1 MYVDRQ
7 NRVRVVRALEETVK
21 QFRTRH
27 ELWPLRVPREP
38 VLFEALLGRTIEGTF
53 DPLGL
58 RSRTLL
64 WLEWEDGATWE
75 LWVIALP
82 SGLKLYCDTGGGET
96 RLLAS
101 GRRDSEIET
110 DRHFMELLS
119 ESAGEHFGIEMD
131 GGPPSRVRSNLADGT
146 LVLDFF
152 VNLFEVLGMEEEVR
166 TVIGR
171 RGSNWPAGSSSRS
184 GDFRVEVEQWL
195 GETGFR
201 VPGAVP

>member
-1 MYVDRQ
+1 MYAERQ
-7 NRVRVVRALEETVK
+7 NRVRVVQALEEAVK
-21 QFRTRH
+21 QFRSRQ

-38 VLFEALLGRTIEGTF
+38 ISFEALVARTIDTKF
-53 DPLGL
+53 DPLTL

-64 WLEWEDGATWE
+64 WLEWPDGATWE

-110 DRHFMELLS
+110 DRHLMELLS

-131 GGPPSRVRSNLADGT
+131 GGPPSRVRSNLTDGT
-146 LVLDFF
+146 LVVDFF

-166 TVIGR
+166 AVLGDR
-171 RGSNWPAGSSSRS
+171 RS
-184 GDFRVEVEQWL
+184 DFRLDVENWL
-195 GETGFR
+195 AETGFR

>member
-1 MYVDRQ
+1 MYADRQ
-7 NRVRVVRALEETVK
+7 NRVRVMQALEEAVK
-21 QFRTRH
+21 QFRTRQ

-38 VLFEALLGRTIEGTF
+38 IAFDALAARTIDKTF
-53 DPLGL
+53 DPLSL

-64 WLEWEDGATWE
+64 WLEWPDGATWE

-110 DRHFMELLS
+110 DRHLMELLS

-131 GGPPSRVRSNLADGT
+131 GGPPSRVRSNLTDGT
-146 LVLDFF
+146 LVVDFF

-166 TVIGR
+166 TVLGDR
-171 RGSNWPAGSSSRS
+171 RA
-184 GDFRVEVEQWL
+184 DFRLDVENWL
-195 GETGFR
+195 AETGFK

>member
-1 MYVDRQ
+1 MYAERQ
-7 NRVRVVRALEETVK
+7 NRVRVVQALEEAVK
-21 QFRTRH
+21 QFRSRQ

-38 VLFEALLGRTIEGTF
+38 IAFEALVARTIDTTF
-53 DPLGL
+53 DPLTL

-64 WLEWEDGATWE
+64 WLEWPDGATWE
-75 LWVIALP
+75 LWVTALP

-110 DRHFMELLS
+110 DRHLMELLS

-131 GGPPSRVRSNLADGT
+131 GGPPSRVRSNLTDGT
-146 LVLDFF
+146 LVVDFF

-166 TVIGR
+166 AVLGDR
-171 RGSNWPAGSSSRS
+171 RS
-184 GDFRVEVEQWL
+184 DFRLDVENWL
-195 GETGFR
+195 AETGFR

>member
-1 MYVDRQ
+1 MYAERQ
-7 NRVRVVRALEETVK
+7 NRVRVVQALEDAAK
-21 QFRTRH
+21 QFRTRQ

-38 VLFEALLGRTIEGTF
+38 VVFDTLIGRAIQGTF
-53 DPLGL
+53 DPLSL

-64 WLEWEDGATWE
+64 WLEWPDGATWE
-75 LWVIALP
+75 LWVTALP

-110 DRHFMELLS
+110 DRHLMELLS

-146 LVLDFF
+146 LVVDFF
-152 VNLFEVLGMEEEVR
+152 VNLFEVLGMEEDIR
-166 TVIGR
+166 TVIGDR
-171 RGSNWPAGSSSRS
+171 R
-184 GDFRVEVEQWL
+184 GDFRLDVETWL
-195 GETGFR
+195 TQTGFR
-201 VPGAVP
+201 VPGVVP

>member
-1 MYVDRQ
+1 MYAERQ
-7 NRVRVVRALEETVK
+7 NRVRVVQALEEAVK
-21 QFRTRH
+21 QFRSRQ

-38 VLFEALLGRTIEGTF
+38 IAFEALVARTIDTTF
-53 DPLGL
+53 DPLTL

-64 WLEWEDGATWE
+64 WLEWPDGATWE

-110 DRHFMELLS
+110 DRHLMELLS
-119 ESAGEHFGIEMD
+119 DSAGEHFGIEMD
-131 GGPPSRVRSNLADGT
+131 GGPPSRVRSNLTDGT
-146 LVLDFF
+146 LVVDFF

-166 TVIGR
+166 AVLGDR
-171 RGSNWPAGSSSRS
+171 RS
-184 GDFRVEVEQWL
+184 DFRLDVENWL
-195 GETGFR
+195 AEAGFR